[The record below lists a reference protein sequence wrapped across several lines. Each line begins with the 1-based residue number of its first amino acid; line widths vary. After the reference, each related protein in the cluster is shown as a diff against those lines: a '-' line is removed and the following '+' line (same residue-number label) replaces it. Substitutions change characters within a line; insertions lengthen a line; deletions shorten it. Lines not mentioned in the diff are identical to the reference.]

1 MHINKDLPH
10 IEVPV
15 KSKKPQVDFDEIP
28 ERLGE
33 NYRVLRLLSR
43 GGMAKIY
50 EGRREAVAGVSA
62 KVAIKVISPE
72 KSKDVKHQELF
83 VQEAKMSSH
92 LRHQNL
98 IQIQDFDRQGDIYFL
113 VMEYVEGIT
122 LRSSYQT
129 SLEAWY
135 SRL

>member
-1 MHINKDLPH
+1 M
-10 IEVPV
+10 
-15 KSKKPQVDFDEIP
+15 KSKKPQVDIDEIP

-50 EGRREAVAGVSA
+50 EGRREAVAGVFA

-113 VMEYVEGIT
+113 VMEYVMN
-122 LRSSYQT
+122 
-129 SLEAWY
+129 
-135 SRL
+135 